1 MPTSR
6 SGALCAGSC
15 GARVCC
21 SVSGADG
28 KAGPDAGKLACA
40 DAAGFLGSSAG
51 AVTGF
56 SGTPAGRG
64 AGPAENQPDT
74 GGTGPDEGRSRA
86 GATGATGRG
95 IAAPRAARAM
105 PAGVA
110 LWPSADLAGAS
121 GITTGSR
128 AASSCFC
135 ASVSTGCRGSG
146 AASATGP
153 APLCGAPAC
162 AGGVTCPSRGLSS
175 RTREK
180 SALGSTLEGALC
192 AAESRSPN
200 VSPRMASLTSVRTAS
215 ATAGSFWKRTSS
227 LLGCTFTSTC

>member
-28 KAGPDAGKLACA
+28 KAGPDCRKLACA
-40 DAAGFLGSSAG
+40 DAAGFPGSAAG
-51 AVTGF
+51 AVAAVAGF
-56 SGTPAGRG
+56 SGAPAWTRRRAGGKPAGYGRYR
-64 AGPAENQPDT
+64 A
-74 GGTGPDEGRSRA
+74 DEGRSRT
-86 GATGATGRG
+86 GAAGATGRG
-95 IAAPRAARAM
+95 DRRAQGGAGNARRGCALAQRGPRGRIRNHHRLK
-105 PAGVA
+105 G
-110 LWPSADLAGAS
+110 
-121 GITTGSR
+121 
-128 AASSCFC
+128 ASSCFC

-153 APLCGAPAC
+153 APLCGPPAC

-175 RTREK
+175 LTSEK

-192 AAESRSPN
+192 AAESRSPS

-215 ATAGSFWKRTSS
+215 GHGRVRSGSAPPA
-227 LLGCTFTSTC
+227 C